1 MSASRDE
8 GVVDEK
14 GRVWGTQN
22 LYIADGSVFPSA
34 SGVNPMITIMAI
46 ADWISRGVDAEL
58 RA

>member
-14 GRVWGTQN
+14 GRVWDTEN
-22 LYIADGSVFPSA
+22 LYVADGSVFPSA

-46 ADWISRGVDAEL
+46 ADWISRGVDTDL